1 MSEVAT
7 GHRAGFRDG
16 TAQQWLSTAARLA
29 LAAVLFFA
37 SYRKIIEPQQ
47 AASAVQAYQ
56 IFPARIGEL
65 IGYGLP
71 LVELGLAVLLLLG
84 LGTRI
89 VGVLTAGLM
98 AVFIAGVI
106 SVWVRGLSIDCGC
119 FGGGGAVAP
128 GQAHYLPIVLRDS
141 GFFLLALWLVIFP
154 GSKLALDRGGR
165 AGTHDLGVYDE
176 LDEPDPEAVD
186 DELAHASEEL
196 DRRFDEAA
204 SHHQDTTGD
213 APGRGAGKADP
224 PA

>member
-119 FGGGGAVAP
+119 FGGGGQIGATETKYPQEIA
-128 GQAHYLPIVLRDS
+128 RDAS
-141 GFFLLALWLVIFP
+141 FALAGAWLWWRP
-154 GSKLALDRGGR
+154 RSLASLDRYLFG
-165 AGTHDLGVYDE
+165 H
-176 LDEPDPEAVD
+176 
-186 DELAHASEEL
+186 
-196 DRRFDEAA
+196 
-204 SHHQDTTGD
+204 
-213 APGRGAGKADP
+213 
-224 PA
+224 